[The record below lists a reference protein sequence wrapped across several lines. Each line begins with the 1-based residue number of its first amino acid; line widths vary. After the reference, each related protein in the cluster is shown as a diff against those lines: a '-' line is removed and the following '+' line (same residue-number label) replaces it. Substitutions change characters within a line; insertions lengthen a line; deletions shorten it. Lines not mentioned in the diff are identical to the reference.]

1 MVDLM
6 REEHQ
11 VSLRQGCKAVNL
23 PRSSYSYKRKPKNDQ
38 MIIDALLELTS
49 KHPAIGFWQSYYRIR
64 LMGHRWNHKRV
75 YRVYTALK
83 LNIRRRAK
91 KRLPARAK
99 QQLFQPETANQVWS
113 LDFMHDS
120 LWDGRSFRM
129 LNVMDDYNRQVL
141 WIETDT
147 SLPALRVIRVLD
159 QLKESRGLPEMIRV
173 DNGPEFISSKLDN
186 WCKDNQVT
194 LAFIQPGKPTQN
206 AYVERLNG
214 SIRSELLN
222 AYIFKSLDEVREK
235 TQQWKQDY
243 NHKRPHKSLGY
254 KTPIECVN

>member
-99 QQLFQPETANQVWS
+99 HSCSNRRLPIRYGASTLCTIACG
-113 LDFMHDS
+113 M
-120 LWDGRSFRM
+120 DG
-129 LNVMDDYNRQVL
+129 
-141 WIETDT
+141 
-147 SLPALRVIRVLD
+147 
-159 QLKESRGLPEMIRV
+159 
-173 DNGPEFISSKLDN
+173 
-186 WCKDNQVT
+186 
-194 LAFIQPGKPTQN
+194 AFGCST
-206 AYVERLNG
+206 
-214 SIRSELLN
+214 
-222 AYIFKSLDEVREK
+222 
-235 TQQWKQDY
+235 
-243 NHKRPHKSLGY
+243 
-254 KTPIECVN
+254 